1 MLAMGLASFCNDLPV
16 PGAWGAC
23 MDLGRK
29 HAGALSGSMNMMGN
43 LAGFVAP
50 ALGGYLIR
58 SSGGNWNLLLYTMA
72 AVYMMGVVCWPLLDP
87 VKPLEEPVAAAMPA

>member
-1 MLAMGLASFCNDLPV
+1 MICPFRALGGLA
-16 PGAWGAC
+16 WI
-23 MDLGRK
+23 LGRK